1 MKLQKTA
8 IASLLLGGVMAF
20 SSCGIIPFEYYDWNL
35 TDLGEGVDFHTEL
48 QAQYLSEENYEN
60 INAYATGQAELSRP
74 EAIRF
79 EWSATEV
86 KSFMAAPAITSY
98 ELQISTEK
106 NFSDYVS
113 YSTEET
119 SYDVYNLQ
127 IATEYYWRVSATLEN
142 GQTSVSDVSTFT
154 TTDIGPRNLYVD
166 GITNVRDLGGWE
178 TADGSRVKQGMIY
191 RCGRLNTSISDGIVV
206 DKVEIEITQQ
216 GIEVMRD
223 LLGVQSELDLR
234 RTDNNEVGF
243 LDYSPLGEEV
253 EYYSCPMNWNVSN
266 ILTGNV
272 EMVKEIFEILADE
285 DNYPVIY
292 HCNIGTDRTG
302 LFAYLINGLMGVA
315 EEDLYRDYL
324 FSNFG
329 KIGGARSL
337 SGIKNSYI
345 ATIKGY
351 PGETLSEKIYNCLED
366 LGVPAEHLDSV
377 IDILTEY

>member
-8 IASLLLGGVMAF
+8 IASILLCGVIAL
-20 SSCGIIPFEYYDWNL
+20 SSCGFETQHYDWQL

-48 QAQYLSEENYEN
+48 QAQYLSDENYEN

-79 EWSATEV
+79 EWSAT
-86 KSFMAAPAITSY
+86 AITENAPEITDY
-98 ELQISTEK
+98 ELQISTSQSFK
-106 NFSDYVS
+106 
-113 YSTEET
+113 T
-119 SYDVYNLQ
+119 YDRYAAKATYGEVYNLR
-127 IATEYYWRVSATLEN
+127 IATEYYWRVSATLAN
-142 GQTSVSDVSTFT
+142 GKKSVSDVSSFT
-154 TTDIGPRNLYVD
+154 TTDVGPRNLYVD
-166 GITNVRDLGGWE
+166 GVTNVRDLGGWA
-178 TADGSRVKQGMIY
+178 TADGGRVKQGMIY

-206 DKVEIEITQQ
+206 DKVEVEITQA
-216 GIEVMRD
+216 GIDVMRD
-223 LLGVQSELDLR
+223 ALGVQSELDLR

-243 LDYSPLGEEV
+243 LDYSPLGDDV
-253 EYYSCPMNWNVSN
+253 DYYSCPMDWNVSN

-272 EMVKEIFEILADE
+272 EMVKTIFEILANE

-302 LFAYLINGLMGVA
+302 LFAYLINGLMGVN
-315 EEDLYRDYL
+315 EEDLFRDYL

-329 KIGGARSL
+329 KINGSRSL

-351 PGETLSEKIYNCLED
+351 PGDTLSEKIYNCLVD
-366 LGVPAEHLDSV
+366 LGVPSEHLDSV
-377 IDILTEY
+377 MELLWEY